1 MRLKIRNLESEN
13 NKLKTR
19 SNSYINVIN
28 QQTMKYRTLQEENV
42 KKLEE
47 VKNNYDKEVCI
58 LILIIIKLMTFINY
72 YYYYYYNII

>member
-1 MRLKIRNLESEN
+1 
-13 NKLKTR
+13 LKTR

>member
-1 MRLKIRNLESEN
+1 LRLKIRNLESEN